1 MQKFKCWIWTFRRR
15 NAKHA
20 LFTSLPHSSPLASQC
35 CISNRNSI
43 VVVISIC
50 SIITMDHTMIKSKK
64 KKKNSED
71 EKTDL
76 DDELPP
82 GPDEPEPQSNKP
94 PPLVPVGMMP
104 QYLAEAFGQ
113 VYEEDGL
120 VVLGKGL
127 GCLLLIASFV
137 RFYADTEE
145 GHVAVCL
152 MEREDASGNTV
163 ATTRRKPCKPP
174 LVLVFGLKETERQ
187 ALITILQSWGTPPEL
202 LPRMITSDESGQHAS
217 DRATL
222 YQQGGVFCIT
232 SRILIVDLLTN
243 VARAQDI
250 DGILVAHADQVTE
263 TSTEAFILRIFQ
275 SQKQQQHATTT
286 TGATTTTAAGSAT
299 TSRGFVKAFT
309 DAPDRLLSG
318 FAKVDKVMKAL
329 HVRRLYLYPRF
340 HEIIR
345 DELEEHP
352 PTVTELHQSLSPMQ
366 QEMQAA
372 IAAAVQACIRELKST
387 TKGASLEWTDAELSV
402 ENCVTAHFDKA
413 ISRQLEHEWFK
424 LRPSTKQL
432 VQDLR
437 MLRTLFQS
445 LLHYDCVLFLKLINS
460 IKTMSAA
467 SRHPSMWLLTPA
479 ADLLFRKGKM

>member
-1 MQKFKCWIWTFRRR
+1 LLYQY
-15 NAKHA
+15 
-20 LFTSLPHSSPLASQC
+20 
-35 CISNRNSI
+35 RNSF
-43 VVVISIC
+43 V
-50 SIITMDHTMIKSKK
+50 SIIVIVIITTTMDDAAMKSRKT
-64 KKKNSED
+64 NALETED
-71 EKTDL
+71 
-76 DDELPP
+76 DDE
-82 GPDEPEPQSNKP
+82 PDDEWTQQKQTEQQHDHQ
-94 PPLVPVGMMP
+94 PLVPVGMMP

-113 VYEEDGL
+113 VYEEDGM

-127 GCLLLIASFV
+127 GCLLLIASFI
-137 RFYADTEE
+137 RFYTDTEE
-145 GHVAVCL
+145 GHLAVCS
-152 MEREDASGNTV
+152 MEQDDKHEGGDDT
-163 ATTRRKPCKPP
+163 ATTTAPTTAMRKRPRKVKPP
-174 LVLVFGLKETERQ
+174 LVLVFGLKETERK

-202 LPRMITSDESGQHAS
+202 LPTMITNESGHAS

-275 SQKQQQHATTT
+275 SQKHQQQQQQQ
-286 TGATTTTAAGSAT
+286 AGTLSSAQSLESN
-299 TSRGFVKAFT
+299 SRGFVKAFT

-340 HEIIR
+340 HESIR

-352 PTVTELHQSLSPMQ
+352 PTVTELHQALSKTQ

-372 IAAAVQACIRELKST
+372 IAAAVQACIRELKSS
-387 TKGASLEWTDAELSV
+387 TKALEWTDSELSV
-402 ENCVTAHFDKA
+402 ENCVTAHFDRA
-413 ISRQLEHEWFK
+413 ISRQLEQEWHK

-437 MLRTLFQS
+437 TLRTLFQS
-445 LLHYDCVLFLKLINS
+445 LLHYDCVSFLKLINS

-479 ADLLFRKGKM
+479 ADLLFRKGTILRYAEVICVHQRIFY